1 MDVISLHQANFEQA
15 QHFNNHPICGGHKKS
30 KMKTM
35 IMKKSSKS
43 CSICLEK
50 FCEDEL
56 IKKT

>member
-1 MDVISLHQANFEQA
+1 MDVISLHQANFEQS
-15 QHFNNHPICGGHKKS
+15 QHFHHHGICGGHKKL

-50 FCEDEL
+50 F
-56 IKKT
+56 